1 MIIEW
6 QWSKAQQMAE
16 SSAALK
22 LSVNY
27 NKREKKIRKKK

>member
-6 QWSKAQQMAE
+6 QWLKAQQMAE

-27 NKREKKIRKKK
+27 NKREKKYEKKQ